1 MRDES
6 KGIERGKTRGENGEC
21 LSVSQSQEDHLAL
34 KTILLLISACT
45 AKLAFHHLRD
55 IGIRSIEGD
64 ES

>member
-45 AKLAFHHLRD
+45 AKLAFHHRE
-55 IGIRSIEGD
+55 RYRYTQH
-64 ES
+64 